1 MSSNINAQENTSLIK
16 KKRGSGASSLDPVDL
31 QEASMLVKGA
41 GHDVY
46 EDNKADDESLEVS
59 PRKSKL
65 GQNKVNISSGDLK
78 LPSIYANDN

>member
-1 MSSNINAQENTSLIK
+1 
-16 KKRGSGASSLDPVDL
+16 
-31 QEASMLVKGA
+31 MLVKGA